1 MSNKESTKKESTKKE
16 GTKKVTPKYKF
27 TKVFSIVM
35 AILIGVAIVPIN
47 MIVSKL
53 DVEFDMTPNKIY
65 TVDLSKTT
73 LDLLDSLDETINIY
87 FAYDLEDLVVGDDYD
102 GLILKNA
109 IEKYGEH
116 PNINLVTGYPD
127 DMPEVYSQFSDTTIS
142 IGDIIVQG
150 SNTYKQIPSTSMFLT
165 EYTESTDTTSYYFVG
180 ENYITGAIQYVK
192 DGFDPSICFLRGH
205 GEISTSEK
213 FTTLTS
219 MLESYNYQVKDLNL
233 STSDIPED
241 CKIIIVAS
249 PTSDFTDDETTKISE
264 YLANGGNII
273 FMLSPNDDSS
283 EVYSNINSITGD
295 FGIYMDYDIVKE
307 TDEDMYYADDP
318 YTIGCYLNTVDWNS
332 EAEEF
337 VEEGY
342 YVVMPPSRSFYA
354 QTDSED
360 IDAQPLIYTTT
371 SAVGEPY
378 GIDDY
383 DDITNESLILAA
395 YAEDSS
401 RNNCKLLVFGNS
413 EFITDEIFEQEYT
426 VTAVSTLLSGI
437 AWMYD
442 SSVDMGIAERSYQ
455 YDYMVIDSQNKAYGV
470 LAIMLAIPVV
480 VIAVGVVIWLRRKNA

>member
-1 MSNKESTKKESTKKE
+1 MNNNEKSNN
-16 GTKKVTPKYKF
+16 KVAHKYKF
-27 TKVFSIVM
+27 TRAFTIIM
-35 AILIGVAIVPIN
+35 AILIAIVIIPIN

-53 DVEFDMTPNKIY
+53 DIKFDMTPNKIY
-65 TVDLSKTT
+65 SANLSKTT
-73 LDLLDSLDETINIY
+73 LALLDSLNETINIY
-87 FAYDLEDLVVGDDYD
+87 FAYDLDDLVDGDDYNT
-102 GLILKNA
+102 LILKNA

-116 PNINLVTGYPD
+116 PNINLITGYPD
-127 DMPEVYSQFSDTTIS
+127 DMPEVYSQFSDLTINT
-142 IGDIIVQG
+142 GDIIVQG
-150 SNTYKQIPSTSMFLT
+150 SNTYKQISSTSMFVSET
-165 EYTESTDTTSYYFVG
+165 TESTNTTSYYFVG

-213 FTTLTS
+213 FNTLTN

-249 PTSDFTDDETTKISE
+249 PTSDFSTEETSKIND
-264 YLANGGNII
+264 YLANGGNIV
-273 FMLSPNDDSS
+273 FMLSPNDDTS
-283 EVYSNINSITGD
+283 EVYNNINSITGTY
-295 FGIYMDYDIVKE
+295 GIYMDYDIVKE

-332 EAEEF
+332 EAEQF

-342 YVVMPPSRSFYA
+342 YAVMPPSRSFYA
-354 QTDSED
+354 QSDSD
-360 IDAQPLIYTTT
+360 SVTAQPLIYTTNT
-371 SAVGEPY
+371 AVGEPY

-383 DDITNESLILAA
+383 DTITNESLILAA
-395 YAEDSS
+395 YAEDTS
-401 RNNCKLLVFGNS
+401 RNNSKMLVFGNS

-426 VTAVSTLLSGI
+426 VTAVSTLLSGL

-455 YDYMVIDSQNKAYGV
+455 YDYMVIDSQSKGYGV
-470 LAIMLAIPVV
+470 LAIMLSIPVIIIV
-480 VIAVGVVIWLRRKNA
+480 VGVVIWIRRKNA